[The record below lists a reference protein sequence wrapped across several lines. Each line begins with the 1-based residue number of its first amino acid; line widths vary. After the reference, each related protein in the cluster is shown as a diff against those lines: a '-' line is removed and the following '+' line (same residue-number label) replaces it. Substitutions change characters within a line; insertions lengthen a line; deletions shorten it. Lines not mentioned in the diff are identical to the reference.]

1 MIYTSKFN
9 KKTVRAI
16 NNLVIKLKWSSEC
29 ADYLIACIK
38 LLSDFNSKLLLRRQC
53 VGYLLINL
61 DRWKSA
67 KISMVQVQRMTPD
80 EQIESLASILDTDC
94 KTLDDVIDTVFN
106 LPRKSTDEQSMLNT
120 SLQYVPEYKGKW
132 ITKGMVKITLKE
144 ILINGREMA

>member
-1 MIYTSKFN
+1 M
-9 KKTVRAI
+9 
-16 NNLVIKLKWSSEC
+16 
-29 ADYLIACIK
+29 
-38 LLSDFNSKLLLRRQC
+38 
-53 VGYLLINL
+53 LINL

-80 EQIESLASILDTDC
+80 EQIESLANILDTDC